1 MLFKRI
7 HRIVLYIC
15 YLDAIHTVVQA
26 YRVSQLMWGG
36 GEKCTGVSYLTEYT
50 VFGCTTCIAGLSKVK
65 SSQVYFITSSWDNP
79 CPLQKEKKGNET
91 KIQPVQITVFSS

>member
-1 MLFKRI
+1 MLFR
-7 HRIVLYIC
+7 C
-15 YLDAIHTVVQA
+15 HTYSCSGIQSEPIDV
-26 YRVSQLMWGG
+26 GG

-50 VFGCTTCIAGLSKVK
+50 VFGCTTFIAGLSKVK